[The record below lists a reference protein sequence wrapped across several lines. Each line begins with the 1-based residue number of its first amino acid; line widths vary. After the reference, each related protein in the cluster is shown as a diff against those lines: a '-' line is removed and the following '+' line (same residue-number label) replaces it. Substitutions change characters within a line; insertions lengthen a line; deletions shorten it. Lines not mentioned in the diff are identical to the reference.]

1 MSTGHPINEHLYP
14 HTAANT
20 PQHPLKK
27 GSHIMKRKSARKNRS
42 QIHFRFGGNRKD
54 PLNLNG
60 LIRKRRQINAETPA
74 DAVIN
79 AVDSPNQHGN
89 DRPVEILLQPDIFDP
104 LRLDPSSRV
113 DEDLNPLYSVPS
125 TSTESEPMRN
135 TRVYPSRT
143 KRFLS
148 KQQNQQQQHAPPRYG
163 NFQGYYGYRQ
173 PNEDQ
178 RLQYLQPDWFQNKQV
193 LDIGCH
199 TGHVTFY
206 VAEHFQP
213 REIVGLDIDPNLV
226 HQARNQLWH
235 RIQTHP
241 RPDTDLHRPETKRYP
256 FNLRFQQ
263 TY

>member
-1 MSTGHPINEHLYP
+1 M
-14 HTAANT
+14 
-20 PQHPLKK
+20 KK
-27 GSHIMKRKSARKNRS
+27 VSHITKRKSARKNRS
-42 QIHFRFGGNRKD
+42 QIHFRFGGNPKD
-54 PLNLNG
+54 PLNLNE
-60 LIRKRRQINAETPA
+60 LIQKRRQINVDANA
-74 DAVIN
+74 DSMIN
-79 AVDSPNQHGN
+79 SVDSTNQHGN

-113 DEDLNPLYSVPS
+113 DEDMMNPLYSIPS
-125 TSTESEPMRN
+125 TSTETQPIKN

-143 KRFLS
+143 KRFLR
-148 KQQNQQQQHAPPRYG
+148 KQQNQHQQHNLPRYG

-178 RLQYLQPDWFQNKQV
+178 RLQYFQPDWFENKQV

-213 REIVGLDIDPNLV
+213 REIVGLDIDQNLV
-226 HQARNQLWH
+226 HQARNQLRH
-235 RIQTHP
+235 RIETHQ
-241 RPDTDLHRPETKRYP
+241 RRENERYP